1 MTGVDKKI
9 VDYYQSRTLPAD
21 RLELILETSRSA
33 RRWRFAPAY
42 AVAAMLLL
50 TVVVLMHQR
59 SLVTQRTTLA
69 LREAAMNHITKL
81 QLDVEARGL
90 DALQAGLAELPF
102 DIELP
107 DNPVFGKLA
116 LLGGRYCT
124 ISGNL
129 AAHLKFNDPESQQQ
143 YSLFVTP
150 YAGNLEAMESDAVEM
165 SGIEVNLWREN
176 DKVFAMAK
184 ALQQ

>member
-1 MTGVDKKI
+1 MTKIDDKL
-9 VDYYQSRTLPAD
+9 VEHFQAQTLPSD
-21 RLELILETSRSA
+21 RIELILDASRSA

-50 TVVVLMHQR
+50 AVVVLAHQR
-59 SLVTQRTTLA
+59 SLVTQRTSLA
-69 LREAAMNHITKL
+69 LREAAMNHVTKL
-81 QLDVEARGL
+81 QLDVEANGI
-90 DALQAGLAELPF
+90 DALQSGLAELPF

-107 DNPVFGKLA
+107 DNPVFAKLA

-129 AAHLKFNDPESQQQ
+129 AAHLKFSDPESQQQ

-150 YAGNLEAMESDAVEM
+150 YAGNLAEMESNTVEM
-165 SGIEVNLWREN
+165 SGIAVNLWREN
-176 DKVFAMAK
+176 DIVYAMAK
-184 ALQQ
+184 AAP

>member
-1 MTGVDKKI
+1 MKGVDQKI
-9 VDYYQSRTLPAD
+9 VDHYQARALPAD
-21 RLELILETSRSA
+21 RLELILDTSRKA
-33 RRWRFAPAY
+33 RRWRFVPAY
-42 AVAAMLLL
+42 AVAAMVMLA
-50 TVVVLMHQR
+50 VIVLMHQR
-59 SLVTQRTTLA
+59 SLVTQRTSLA

-81 QLDVEARGL
+81 QLDVEAGRIDTLQSGL
-90 DALQAGLAELPF
+90 GKLPF
-102 DIELP
+102 NIELP

-129 AAHLKFNDPESQQQ
+129 AAHLKFSDPESKQQ

-150 YAGNLEAMESDAVEM
+150 YSGNLEAMESVVVEM

-176 DKVFAMAK
+176 DIVYAMAK
-184 ALQQ
+184 TAQ